1 MGEVNITY
9 GKELRAHWKELLGA
23 SMGVSTGITL
33 NFFSLSI
40 FGPALIKDLHW
51 TKAQFALIG
60 SLSLFSVFIT
70 PIVGTLVDRFGTR
83 RAATAGF
90 IGVPLGFVALS
101 MMSGSIYQFLGINLA
116 MNSIGLLTSGI
127 VFCRA
132 LVERFDKAR
141 GISLA
146 LMMSAAPLSG
156 AIVPYLITPI
166 IAGHGWRYAYLCMAL
181 ISAIGGMMAIALV
194 GPTPKA
200 VAEPDASVSAPG
212 ESTLSRLRTVARSPV
227 FWLMLA
233 GMFMVNMPRTFT
245 ISQLKLAVL
254 DYGFAD
260 NIGTRVVSF
269 YAIGTICGR
278 CLSGLALDR
287 VPTHLVA
294 MVTMLIPAAGYMYFV
309 FPVHDTAVLMA
320 AVFAMGIAFGAE
332 FDIGAFMISRNFPV
346 TDFSKLYAALDVALG
361 TGSALGALLM
371 SLLLKDT
378 GSYRGFMVVASF
390 TTVMGAVL
398 LALTG
403 RYRKFE

>member
-1 MGEVNITY
+1 
-9 GKELRAHWKELLGA
+9 
-23 SMGVSTGITL
+23 MGVSTGITL

-60 SLSLFSVFIT
+60 SLSLFSIFVT

-101 MMSGSIYQFLGINLA
+101 MMNGSITQFLGINLA

-156 AIVPYLITPI
+156 AILPFIIAPI
-166 IAGHGWRYAYLCMAL
+166 IAEHGWRTAYLCLAL
-181 ISAIGGMMAIALV
+181 ISAVGGVLAVWLV
-194 GPTPKA
+194 GPAPQTVSDPA
-200 VAEPDASVSAPG
+200 LPTSASG
-212 ESTLSRLRTVARSPV
+212 ESTFRRLRAVARSPV

-233 GMFMVNMPRTFT
+233 GMFMVNMPRSFT
-245 ISQLKLAVL
+245 ISQLKIAVL

-260 NIGTRVVSF
+260 TIGTRVVSF
-269 YAIGTICGR
+269 YAVGTICGR

-294 MVTMLIPAAGYMYFV
+294 LVTMLVPAVGYMFFV
-309 FPVHDTAVLMA
+309 FPVQDTVVLMA

-361 TGSALGALLM
+361 AGSAVGALLM
-371 SLLLKDT
+371 SMLLKDT
-378 GSYRGFMVVASF
+378 ASYRGFMVIASF
-390 TTVMGAVL
+390 ATVIGAVL

-403 RYRKFE
+403 RYRKFECSG